1 MKDLISTLGDLGIE
15 PIGSEP
21 RPNIYTHHM
30 VVSAGGQA
38 VATEEGPPPDQ
49 PEPTPAASVPA
60 PMAKIEAAESLLVQ
74 VGDRVVVRFGDK
86 QNSRT
91 LVLREEGLDLNNGI
105 ITLEHPLGEALLNR
119 SEDDEIEYEFDG
131 RMRTAAILKVEKSAL
146 NISPIQTQ

>member
-1 MKDLISTLGDLGIE
+1 
-15 PIGSEP
+15 
-21 RPNIYTHHM
+21 
-30 VVSAGGQA
+30 
-38 VATEEGPPPDQ
+38 
-49 PEPTPAASVPA
+49 
-60 PMAKIEAAESLLVQ
+60 
-74 VGDRVVVRFGDK
+74 VVVRFGDT
-86 QNSRT
+86 QNLRT